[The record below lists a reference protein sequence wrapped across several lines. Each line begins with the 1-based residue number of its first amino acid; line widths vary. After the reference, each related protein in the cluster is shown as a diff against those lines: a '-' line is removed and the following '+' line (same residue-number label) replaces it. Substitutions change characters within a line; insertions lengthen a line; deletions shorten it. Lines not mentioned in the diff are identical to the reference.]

1 MEESN
6 QEKTNQE
13 EVKKEE
19 VVKPEYVQDKFWNKD
34 SSNVNIESLSSSYNS
49 LEKKLGQRTE
59 DLSKQIRTDI
69 ETESL
74 KNAPTEYKLNIP
86 DISPEID
93 LKITKDLPIV
103 QWWDKTAK
111 DVKLSQDQYDAGVK
125 AFVDNAV
132 NSLPNPQVEIQKLGD
147 SGKARLEATDLWSK
161 KYLSQDAYN
170 AISKVVTTAEGVK
183 AMEEVMKLQK
193 DTTMPS
199 SQTAV
204 EVAPSG
210 DDLKSMLNDP
220 RYWDSARRDDAYVKR
235 VTALYEKTFDKTK

>member
-59 DLSKQIRTDI
+59 DLSKQIRTDM

-86 DISPEID
+86 DI
-93 LKITKDLPIV
+93 
-103 QWWDKTAK
+103 
-111 DVKLSQDQYDAGVK
+111 
-125 AFVDNAV
+125 
-132 NSLPNPQVEIQKLGD
+132 
-147 SGKARLEATDLWSK
+147 
-161 KYLSQDAYN
+161 
-170 AISKVVTTAEGVK
+170 
-183 AMEEVMKLQK
+183 
-193 DTTMPS
+193 
-199 SQTAV
+199 
-204 EVAPSG
+204 
-210 DDLKSMLNDP
+210 
-220 RYWDSARRDDAYVKR
+220 
-235 VTALYEKTFDKTK
+235 

>member
-147 SGKARLEATDLWSK
+147 NGKARLEATDLWSK

-170 AISKVVTTAEGVK
+170 AISKVVTTAEGVI
-183 AMEEVMKLQK
+183 AM
-193 DTTMPS
+193 
-199 SQTAV
+199 
-204 EVAPSG
+204 
-210 DDLKSMLNDP
+210 
-220 RYWDSARRDDAYVKR
+220 
-235 VTALYEKTFDKTK
+235 